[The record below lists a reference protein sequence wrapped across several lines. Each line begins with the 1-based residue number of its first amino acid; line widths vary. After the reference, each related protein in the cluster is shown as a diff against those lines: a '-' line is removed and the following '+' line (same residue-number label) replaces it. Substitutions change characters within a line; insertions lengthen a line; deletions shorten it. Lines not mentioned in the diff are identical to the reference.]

1 MTYPPVIFT
10 GIWPCFFIA
19 ALRMPQEVSAKVKN
33 GLMTLQ
39 TGESKNGGGKI
50 MADRWAQFRFVGD
63 GQTPSWA
70 VSEDHHWW
78 VLTLEGAGCLPGR
91 VKIDVM
97 PSRHDGELAIDA
109 SLEFL
114 DRLRERR
121 VPKFI
126 ECPDA
131 LMALC
136 VKAAIRQR

>member
-1 MTYPPVIFT
+1 
-10 GIWPCFFIA
+10 
-19 ALRMPQEVSAKVKN
+19 
-33 GLMTLQ
+33 MTLQ

-50 MADRWAQFRFVGD
+50 MADRWADFRFLGD

-70 VSEDHHWW
+70 VHESHYWW
-78 VLTLEGAGCLPGR
+78 VLTLNGPIEHDGMIDIENMGR
-91 VKIDVM
+91 AKIDVM
-97 PSRHDGELAIDA
+97 PSRHDMGLAIDA

-126 ECPDA
+126 ECPDG

-136 VKAAIRQR
+136 VKAALRQR